1 MNSSNDNCAVKI
13 AVRERPVRESLKTSK
28 DPSVISYHPNA
39 NILIV
44 DERPF
49 TFDYVLGPSVTQ
61 AQVFEE
67 LIKPLVTNLKQGYNC
82 TALAYGQTGT
92 GKSYSMGLDSVNF
105 EGENIGVI
113 PRCLKEMFTI
123 EENQIAS
130 ETNTNFPTEKKVLS
144 VSFIEIYNEKVYDLL
159 AENVNEPIIA
169 KGYRYTGGSRKTLKS
184 IEDCYAILMQG
195 NKNRHVRPTK
205 MNTQS
210 SRSHA
215 IFTIHMQ
222 RFSKNASDEETII
235 SSCMNIVDLAGSEG
249 VRRTG
254 HQGMAMSE
262 GVNINQGLLSIG
274 KVLQAMTMGS
284 KVIPYRDSVLSSVLQ
299 DSLNANSYL
308 TLLACISPHREDL
321 SETLSTLRFAQ
332 NAKQLKNTPQINN
345 IIADIKKNA
354 KIKQTPY
361 KVRPLQ
367 LSNTNKTTPL
377 KRSYSALNGFPPKS
391 AVKSNTFCTPKK
403 QRVEINRCNQTEI
416 ATNNNRPK
424 LSNIAMNLPQ
434 MGQLESTHNRESLF
448 NRSLDSNGSL
458 LSLNISTS
466 TAVDGPV
473 NNKGNNNDN
482 LNNNSN
488 FSPVIRKYMTELET
502 GLEKKFMEILQR
514 NLHAFIPTQ
523 TPAPTPAPVSLSQN
537 KTPFPSSVRQEIKSI
552 MKEVLCESPLK
563 ADAKCKLF
571 NSSADLF
578 KIPEVPEEK
587 NDRPKTSSPNLGN
600 ERASFTETFFAGAS
614 SCDKNVLRRSIRRS
628 RRISERFCVNESV
641 LNETQ
646 EPNILNDS
654 KKHATRRSSRRSVL
668 QSYIDKRRSIRL
680 ASHPESVEQPT
691 TSLPS
696 KTPKKSRKSLSTS
709 KSSKTSHS
717 SSGVLIS
724 QICNATSTNSKTN
737 LSRHR
742 KAILELL
749 NKGSMKEI
757 QILPMVGQKR
767 SFQIVTQRTLHG
779 KFKNWQQVEKLPLWR
794 GKEWERF
801 AEANCLL

>member
-1 MNSSNDNCAVKI
+1 MGTTSDNCAVKI
-13 AVRERPVRESLKTSK
+13 AVRERPRRESLINSNV
-28 DPSVISYHPNA
+28 PNVISYHPNS
-39 NILIV
+39 NVLIV

-49 TFDYVLGPSVTQ
+49 SFDYVLGPSVTQ

-67 LIKPLVTNLKQGYNC
+67 LIKPLVTNLKLGFNC

-92 GKSYSMGLDSVNF
+92 GKSYTMGLDSINF
-105 EGENIGVI
+105 EGEHIGVI
-113 PRCLKEMFTI
+113 PRCLKEIF
-123 EENQIAS
+123 NVKKSQQ
-130 ETNTNFPTEKKVLS
+130 PTDEGSDSDHDKRELS
-144 VSFIEIYNEKVYDLL
+144 ASFIEIYNEKVYDLL
-159 AENVNEPIIA
+159 GENANEPIIA
-169 KGYRYTGGSRKTLKS
+169 KGYRYTGGSRKPLTN

-205 MNTQS
+205 MNLQS

-215 IFTIHMQ
+215 IFTIHMK
-222 RFSKNASDEETII
+222 RVSKNTKGEESTIC
-235 SSCMNIVDLAGSEG
+235 SCMNIVDLAGSEG

-354 KIKQTPY
+354 KLKQTPY
-361 KVRPLQ
+361 KIKPLQ
-367 LSNTNKTTPL
+367 SSNANKATPF
-377 KRSYSALNGFPPKS
+377 KRSYSALNGIPPKS
-391 AVKSNTFCTPKK
+391 TIKSNTFCTPKK
-403 QRVEINRCNQTEI
+403 QPMEINRCNQTDI
-416 ATNNNRPK
+416 ASCNKRPK
-424 LSNIAMNLPQ
+424 LSNVDMNLPK

-458 LSLNISTS
+458 LSLNISSS
-466 TAVDGPV
+466 TAVDGPT
-473 NNKGNNNDN
+473 NNKGKNNN
-482 LNNNSN
+482 NNN

-514 NLHAFIPTQ
+514 NLHTLIPPQ
-523 TPAPTPAPVSLSQN
+523 TPIAMSINQHQTPL
-537 KTPFPSSVRQEIKSI
+537 PSSMRQEIKSI
-552 MKEVLCESPLK
+552 MKEVLQESPLK

-578 KIPEVPEEK
+578 KIPEIPEEK
-587 NDRPKTSSPNLGN
+587 SAPPKTSSPNLAN
-600 ERASFTETFFAGAS
+600 ERVSFTETFFAGAS
-614 SCDKNVLRRSIRRS
+614 PSDKKELRKSIRRS
-628 RRISERFCVNESV
+628 RRISERFGVNESMRNHTGV
-641 LNETQ
+641 ENVSQ
-646 EPNILNDS
+646 QIDS
-654 KKHATRRSSRRSVL
+654 AAPRRSSRRSIL
-668 QSYIDKRRSIRL
+668 QQYAEKRRSIRL
-680 ASHPESVEQPT
+680 ASHQELNENS
-691 TSLPS
+691 SLNLS
-696 KTPKKSRKSLSTS
+696 MKQTPKNTKKTS
-709 KSSKTSHS
+709 KSTKSKSTNDS
-717 SSGVLIS
+717 LIS
-724 QICNATSTNSKTN
+724 QICNSSSANKKNS
-737 LSRHR
+737 LSQHR

-749 NKGSMKEI
+749 NKGSLKEL
-757 QILPMVGQKR
+757 QILPMIGQKR
-767 SFQIVTQRTLHG
+767 AFQIITQRTLHG
-779 KFKNWQQVEKLPLWR
+779 KFKNWKQVEKLPIWR
-794 GKEWERF
+794 GNEWDRF